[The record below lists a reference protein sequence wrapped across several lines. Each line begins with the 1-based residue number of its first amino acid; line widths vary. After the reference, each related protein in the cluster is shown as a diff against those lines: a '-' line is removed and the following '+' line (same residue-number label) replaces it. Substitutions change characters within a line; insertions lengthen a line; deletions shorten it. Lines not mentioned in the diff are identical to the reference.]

1 MAKLSISKFKVLSS
15 ITAGSSPGSNVSLT
29 GLSDLSAH
37 LVTREVRKDKP
48 VLRVLLHSAGLTGGE
63 TGVVCGRLSAVLGNK
78 TVSGQCELTP
88 SCLAELTIPSH
99 WWPDIRAER
108 TRK

>member
-1 MAKLSISKFKVLSS
+1 M
-15 ITAGSSPGSNVSLT
+15 
-29 GLSDLSAH
+29 
-37 LVTREVRKDKP
+37 RKDKP